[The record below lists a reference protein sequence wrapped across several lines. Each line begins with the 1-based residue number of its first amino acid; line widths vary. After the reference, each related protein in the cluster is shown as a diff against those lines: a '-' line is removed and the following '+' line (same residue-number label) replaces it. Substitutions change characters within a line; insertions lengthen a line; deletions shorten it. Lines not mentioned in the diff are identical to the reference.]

1 MKCKI
6 MTVLAL
12 GILGGCA
19 KSPSNFIPPQRANE
33 TVKEPAPIIAATYG
47 YGNDPAVIK
56 AYQQYVKTGRAEN
69 IRSEGFKTFAY
80 DAHSRPLAECAPF
93 HLCVVQLEQGE
104 SINNIELGDSARWLI
119 GRSLIGTAQQGSW
132 QVAFKPKSYDLA
144 TDAVI
149 TTNKRTY
156 NIGLVSRLGAS
167 THVMNFYYPEETLSQ
182 SSDVVS
188 SAPSTASPVNIAQ
201 LNFDYKIQG
210 AHVVWRP
217 SQVFDDGDKTFI
229 KMPEMAD
236 RYDLPVLY
244 IYRDKQTQIVNYRY
258 RKPYYVVDGLF
269 QAGILITGKG
279 SHQVR
284 VDILNRHYA

>member
-1 MKCKI
+1 MKYKI
-6 MTVLAL
+6 MAMLTL
-12 GILGGCA
+12 GILSGCA
-19 KSPSNFIPPQRANE
+19 KTPHDNFIPSQGALSVNE
-33 TVKEPAPIIAATYG
+33 THPVIAATYG

-104 SINNIELGDSARWLI
+104 TINNIELGDSARWLI

-156 NIGLVSRLGAS
+156 NIGLVSHLGAS
-167 THVMNFYYPEETLSQ
+167 THVMNFYYPEETLSE

-188 SAPSTASPVNIAQ
+188 STPSTESPVNIAQ

-217 SQVFDDGDKTFI
+217 TQVFDDGDKTFI

-244 IYRDKQTQIVNYRY
+244 IYRDKQMQIVNYRY
-258 RKPYYVVDGLF
+258 RKPYYVIDGLF
-269 QAGILITGKG
+269 QAASLITGKG